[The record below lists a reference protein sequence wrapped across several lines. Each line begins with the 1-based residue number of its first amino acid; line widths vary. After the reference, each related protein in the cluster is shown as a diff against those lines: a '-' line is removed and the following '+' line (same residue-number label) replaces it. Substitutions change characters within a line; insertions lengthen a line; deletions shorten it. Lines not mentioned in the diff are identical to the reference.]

1 VILERDFQQQ
11 VTDLAELLGWS
22 WAHFRPAQTAHG
34 WRTAV
39 SGPLGKG
46 FPDLVLAHPRK
57 VCVLFAELK
66 AREKGQVAKLSV
78 DQQCVHD
85 VLRMAGARV
94 VIWTPA
100 DWDTIVNVLSD
111 A

>member
-1 VILERDFQQQ
+1 MILERDFQQQ

-66 AREKGQVAKLSV
+66 ARGKVSPEQDG
-78 DQQCVHD
+78 VHD

-94 VIWTPA
+94 VVWTPA
-100 DWDTIVNVLSD
+100 DWDTIVNVLS